1 MTEIESADLVFVETK
16 IEQSCLYDAL
26 CVFICFG
33 RSSIICGCDTDV
45 FAPSAVTPKT
55 MYMDARILDT
65 LAEHLPYNLEIEFDK
80 SRADIVVEITE
91 EGYHVSGSIGIYEKQ
106 ALNQLIQGYH
116 QFTVMETM
124 PDYMIS
130 VIDEVLNAHIVWP
143 TSDESQ
149 PNHLGFMVITS
160 IYFMLL
166 SLSTAVANEVI
177 NEKTSNVIEII
188 LTSVSHRHHYYSK
201 LLIGWLTMFSQMMIH
216 GLNLTFWLMV
226 RTVYDQGR
234 GLFEML
240 FHWGWLSTRL
250 MTIGDLVSSLNIQTS
265 HIILVIMCSIFLM
278 LGILLVQLFMV
289 LVSVHINSIEEAAA
303 IQGPFYLGMLVV
315 YYLAIFLNSSDQLN
329 QGIGYIL
336 SYVPVFSML
345 FMPSRLLTVQ
355 VYSSELWLSMIIACF
370 TLVAGMLLGE
380 KHYRNNLLKG
390 SGKGPYVKK

>member
-1 MTEIESADLVFVETK
+1 
-16 IEQSCLYDAL
+16 
-26 CVFICFG
+26 
-33 RSSIICGCDTDV
+33 
-45 FAPSAVTPKT
+45 
-55 MYMDARILDT
+55 
-65 LAEHLPYNLEIEFDK
+65 
-80 SRADIVVEITE
+80 
-91 EGYHVSGSIGIYEKQ
+91 
-106 ALNQLIQGYH
+106 
-116 QFTVMETM
+116 
-124 PDYMIS
+124 
-130 VIDEVLNAHIVWP
+130 
-143 TSDESQ
+143 
-149 PNHLGFMVITS
+149 
-160 IYFMLL
+160 
-166 SLSTAVANEVI
+166 
-177 NEKTSNVIEII
+177 
-188 LTSVSHRHHYYSK
+188 
-201 LLIGWLTMFSQMMIH
+201 
-216 GLNLTFWLMV
+216 
-226 RTVYDQGR
+226 
-234 GLFEML
+234 
-240 FHWGWLSTRL
+240 

-380 KHYRNNLLKG
+380 KHYQNNLLKG